1 MVVPRADLGP
11 WADGPRS
18 VSTGTPNST
27 PNSTLVMS
35 ASSESSTW
43 EPVEEG
49 PWPVP
54 VGTDRTRVVRHLAPE
69 STGEGNGDRPA
80 PANLVH
86 GNSLNYRSTDTL
98 HTDAGSTPPV
108 RNPPAGWIA
117 GSARQAPQRTT
128 APERSFPSSSHG
140 EQFSR
145 SPAAIP
151 QAAPYP
157 QVTNPHA
164 GAQPTSSPS
173 STPATQARVPTL
185 PHPWVEYWCTHYSVP
200 FYYNEVSEER
210 TWDRPESEGA
220 EPAGTPMQVRQE
232 TSAARAEEPASSS
245 SNTVAATITRTIHEL
260 RGTVIPFGTHVGR
273 TVGWVMDTHPEHLTD
288 FQRKAGLW
296 YGERLSVCKVHW
308 TIQKLQDI
316 IAEDSRRQTVPQAT
330 AAACSHR
337 ACALRYKGTTSS
349 VSPEG
354 SYWLC
359 GDCGTSRFMPH
370 TVGVVGEPVL
380 VTERSQTRRVALPRI
395 SLMMDTGCH
404 RSVAGSEWHRLM
416 QMWCSENSFSPR
428 PRNIDESFQFGG
440 GQVVVSKRA
449 WMYIVMLGDALVE
462 LDIAEIDGILCPA
475 LLGCQAMQTLGINL
489 NLSDGTWAA
498 LACNIT
504 SRPLARWWSGQPVL
518 SLASGPS

>member
-1 MVVPRADLGP
+1 MVGPRADLGP

-27 PNSTLVMS
+27 PNSTLVMA
-35 ASSESSTW
+35 ASSDSSTW
-43 EPVEEG
+43 EAVEEV
-49 PWPVP
+49 PWTVP
-54 VGTDRTRVVRHLAPE
+54 VGTDRTRVVRHLAPV

-80 PANLVH
+80 PANPIH
-86 GNSLNYRSTDTL
+86 GNSLNYRPADNS

-108 RNPPAGWIA
+108 RNPPAGWIE
-117 GSARQAPQRTT
+117 GGARQAPQRTT
-128 APERSFPSSSHG
+128 APESSFHASSRG
-140 EQFSR
+140 EQISS

-151 QAAPYP
+151 QAAPDP

-173 STPATQARVPTL
+173 SAPATQATVPPL
-185 PHPWVEYWCTHYSVP
+185 PYPWEEYWCTHYSLP
-200 FYYNEVSEER
+200 FYYNQVSEER
-210 TWDRPESEGA
+210 VWKRPESEGA
-220 EPAGTPMQVRQE
+220 EPASTPMQVRQDA
-232 TSAARAEEPASSS
+232 SAARAEEPASSS
-245 SNTVAATITRTIHEL
+245 SNTVSPTITRTIHEL
-260 RGTVIPFGTHVGR
+260 RGTVIPFGTHVGW
-273 TVGWVMDTHPEHLTD
+273 TVGWVMDTHPEFLWD
-288 FQRKAGLW
+288 FQREADLW
-296 YGERLSVCKVHW
+296 YGERVSICRAHS
-308 TIQKLQDI
+308 TIEKLQDI
-316 IAEDSRRQTVPQAT
+316 IAEDSRRQTAPQAT

-337 ACALRYKGTTSS
+337 ACALTYQGSNN

-359 GDCGTSRFMPH
+359 GDCGTRRFMPH
-370 TVGVVGEPVL
+370 TVGVVREPGL
-380 VTERSQTRRVALPRI
+380 GTERSQTGRGALPRI

-504 SRPLARWWSGQPVL
+504 SRPLERSWSGQPVL
-518 SLASGPS
+518 SLWSGAS